1 VQSGNRFSLATN
13 AKRVCAEIMLKQVR
27 RGDIAMK
34 IRRRDFL
41 KMTGTA
47 ALTGGLPR
55 LARAADSGGVY
66 DLERFGNARI
76 LHLTDTHAQLL
87 PVYFREPSVNIGIGE
102 MKGRPPHL
110 VGRTFLDHFGIRP
123 DSADAYA
130 FTSIDFEK
138 SAARFGKLGGFA
150 HLKTLIDRLRN
161 DVGQGR
167 SLLVDGGDMWQGTGL
182 ANSMQGADMV
192 AAANLLGVEAM
203 TGHWEFTYG
212 EATLRANL
220 ERFKGEFL
228 AQNVYLTEEAAFNDA
243 KAFDPA
249 AGRVFK
255 PSIIKEVGGY
265 RVAVIGQAFPYVP
278 IAHPKRFTPDWQFGI
293 RDEELQKLVDGLRHN
308 DKVDAIVLL
317 SHNGM
322 DVDLKLAGRVTGI
335 DIILGGHTHDAIP
348 RPVAVNNAGGVTLVT
363 NAGSNGKFLGV
374 LDLDLAKGKVSDF
387 RYRLLPVFSELL
399 KPDAAMAALIDRMRG
414 PQAAAWSDKIATAD
428 HLLYRRGNFSGPVD
442 QLICNALLGELNAE
456 IALSPGFR
464 WGTTALAGQSLTLE
478 DVLSETAISYPETY
492 VQGMTGRQIKEVLE
506 DVCDNLF
513 NADPYY
519 QQGGDMVRVGGLSYT
534 CAPAENIGRR
544 ISELKLADGRQLEAG
559 KTYKV
564 AGWASVNEQKGAPVW
579 DVVARYLR
587 SAKPPNRQTPAVTLK
602 GVDDN
607 PGIAGQG

>member
-1 VQSGNRFSLATN
+1 MTF
-13 AKRVCAEIMLKQVR
+13 
-27 RGDIAMK
+27 
-34 IRRRDFL
+34 RRRDFL
-41 KMTGTA
+41 KFTGAA
-47 ALTGGLPR
+47 ALAGGSPLI
-55 LARAADSGGVY
+55 ARSADSAGVY

-76 LHLTDTHAQLL
+76 LHITDTHAQLQ
-87 PVYFREPSVNIGIGE
+87 PAYFREPSVNLGIGA
-102 MKGRPPHL
+102 MQGKPPHL
-110 VGRTFLDHFGIRP
+110 VARAFLDRFGVRP

-150 HLKTLIDRLRN
+150 HLKTLIDRLRS
-161 DVGQGR
+161 DVGPER
-167 SLLVDGGDMWQGTGL
+167 SLLLDGGDLWQGTGQ
-182 ANSMQGADMV
+182 ANTLQGADTV
-192 AAANLLGVEAM
+192 EAANLLGIEAM

-212 EATLRANL
+212 EAALRSNL

-249 AGRVFK
+249 SGRVFK
-255 PSIIKEVGGY
+255 PAMIKEIGGY

-278 IAHPKRFTPDWQFGI
+278 VAHPKRFTPDWTFGI
-293 RDEELQKLVDGLRHN
+293 RDDELQKLVSGLRSG
-308 DKVDAIVLL
+308 DKVDAVVLL

-335 DIILGGHTHDAIP
+335 DVILGGHTHDAVPQPI
-348 RPVAVNNAGGVTLVT
+348 AVTNAGGTTLVT

-374 LDLDLAKGKVSDF
+374 LDLELAKGKVSDA

-399 KPDAAMAALIDRMRG
+399 KPDPAMQALIQKMRE
-414 PQAAAWSDKIATAD
+414 PHAAGYAEKIATAD
-428 HLLYRRGNFSGPVD
+428 RLLYRRGNFFGTVD
-442 QLICNALLGELNAE
+442 QLICDALRSELDAE

-464 WGTTALAGQSLTLE
+464 WGSSMLPGQPVTME
-478 DVLSETAISYPETY
+478 DVLSETAITYPETY
-492 VQGMTGRQIKEVLE
+492 VQSLTGSQIKDILE

-519 QQGGDMVRVGGLSYT
+519 QQGGDMVRVGGMTYT
-534 CAPAENIGRR
+534 CTPGESVGRR
-544 ISELKLADGRQLEAG
+544 ISELKLDSGRALSAG
-559 KTYKV
+559 KSYRV
-564 AGWASVNEQKGAPVW
+564 AGWASVNPQQGMPVW
-579 DVVARYLR
+579 DVLAKYLR
-587 SAKPPNRQTPAVTLK
+587 SGKAPEPRGAGVTLK